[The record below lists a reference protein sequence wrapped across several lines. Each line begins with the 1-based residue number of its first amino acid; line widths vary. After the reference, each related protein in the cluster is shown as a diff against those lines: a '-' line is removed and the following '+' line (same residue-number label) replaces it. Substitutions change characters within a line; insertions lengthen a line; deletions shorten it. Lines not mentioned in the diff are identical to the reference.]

1 MSFGDILQIRRE
13 LDILL
18 SKGQC
23 NFMQYQSFTTYNCV
37 CLPLN
42 FSVGVTNIIRSRDKD
57 GRKTVQFDMHEE
69 MRVLG
74 ISSKFEIQLTVKEL
88 QENVATQMS
97 GSLYKGW
104 FQFNQGFRF
113 TDAKEGG
120 IMLEDS
126 CQYTAPRFF
135 ARYIRGVGLT
145 QHTAIT
151 ENTRKYFMEVE
162 KQNY

>member
-1 MSFGDILQIRRE
+1 M
-13 LDILL
+13 
-18 SKGQC
+18 
-23 NFMQYQSFTTYNCV
+23 
-37 CLPLN
+37 
-42 FSVGVTNIIRSRDKD
+42 TNIIRSQDKD

-88 QENVATQMS
+88 QENVATHMS
-97 GSLYKGW
+97 GSLLKGW

-120 IMLEDS
+120 IMLEDR